1 MNARRAGPPG
11 APDARP
17 SAAAIAGPAVAR
29 WRTRLHRAVLAVAP
43 VLGAVLL
50 WQACSMLGLID
61 RSFFPPPSRVLA
73 RLWDLLAEGGML
85 PNLAVSLHR
94 FLLGFLLGAVPG
106 VLFGL
111 LMGWIRPV
119 RMVLDPI
126 ITLIYPIPRIAILP
140 LFLVIFGLGSPPI
153 VAITALICFFPAVV
167 TTYAG
172 VRGLDPNLPLMARN
186 IGATRRQVLTKIAL
200 PAALPVM
207 FAGLRLSL
215 GLALTGE
222 VAAEFVAATNGIG
235 AEIWRSWQIYRIDDM
250 YANIVA
256 ISAVGVI
263 LSYVLLEVQRRLLSW
278 DEGIELTK

>member
-1 MNARRAGPPG
+1 MSAPSRAAVPEPQP
-11 APDARP
+11 A
-17 SAAAIAGPAVAR
+17 AVAR
-29 WRTRLHRAVLAVAP
+29 PRPARSRPWRATAHRIVLAVAP
-43 VLGAVLL
+43 VLGALIA
-50 WQACSMLGLID
+50 WQVCSEANVID
-61 RSFFPPPSRVLA
+61 RSFFPPPTQVLA
-73 RLWDLLAEGGML
+73 KLWSLLVSGDML
-85 PNLAVSLHR
+85 PNLAVSLQR
-94 FLLGFLLGAVPG
+94 VLAGFLVGAVPG
-106 VLFGL
+106 VIFGL

-119 RMVLDPI
+119 RLVLDPI

-153 VAITALICFFPAVV
+153 IAISALICFFPAVV

-186 IGATRRQVLTKIAL
+186 VGATRMQVLTKIAF

-215 GLALTGE
+215 GVALTGE
-222 VAAEFVAATNGIG
+222 VAAEFVAATNGVG
-235 AEIWRSWQIYRIDDM
+235 AEIWRSWQIYRIDEM

-278 DEGIELTK
+278 DEGVELTK

>member
-1 MNARRAGPPG
+1 MSTRPVSDEAVALHPPRAKPPPARRC
-11 APDARP
+11 
-17 SAAAIAGPAVAR
+17 R
-29 WRTRLHRAVLAVAP
+29 WRSAMHRTALAAAP
-43 VLGAVLL
+43 VLGALVL
-50 WQACSMLGLID
+50 WQACSELNVID
-61 RSFFPPPSRVLA
+61 RSFFPPPTQVLS
-73 RLWDLLAEGGML
+73 RLWSSVSDGSML
-85 PNLAVSLHR
+85 PNLGVSLQR
-94 FLLGFLLGAVPG
+94 VLAGFLLGAVPG
-106 VLFGL
+106 VVFGL
-111 LMGWIRPV
+111 LMGWV
-119 RMVLDPI
+119 RVVRLVLDPI

-153 VAITALICFFPAVV
+153 IAISALICFFPAVV

-186 IGATRRQVLTKIAL
+186 IGATRLQVLTKIAF

-215 GLALTGE
+215 GGE
-222 VAAEFVAATNGIG
+222 VAAEFVAATNGVG
-235 AEIWRSWQIYRIDDM
+235 AEIWRSWQIYRIDEM

-278 DEGIELTK
+278 DEGVELTK

>member
-1 MNARRAGPPG
+1 MSSPPLADEVRTTRRSG
-11 APDARP
+11 DR
-17 SAAAIAGPAVAR
+17 PAVAR
-29 WRTRLHRAVLAVAP
+29 QPGSWRSFAQRALLATGP
-43 VLGAVLL
+43 VLGALVV
-50 WQACSMLGLID
+50 WQACSELDVID
-61 RSFFPPPSRVLA
+61 RSFFPPPTQVLS
-73 RLWDLLAEGGML
+73 RLWASIVDGTML
-85 PNLAVSLHR
+85 PNMAISLQR
-94 FLLGFLLGAVPG
+94 VIAGFLLGAVPG
-106 VLFGL
+106 VIFGL
-111 LMGWIRPV
+111 LMGWIRVV
-119 RMVLDPI
+119 RLVLDPI

-153 VAITALICFFPAVV
+153 IAISALICFFPAVV

-186 IGATRRQVLTKIAL
+186 VGATRMQVLTKIAF

-215 GLALTGE
+215 GVALTGE
-222 VAAEFVAATNGIG
+222 VAAEFVAATNGVG
-235 AEIWRSWQIYRIDDM
+235 AEIWRSWQIYRIDEM

-278 DEGIELTK
+278 DEGVELNK

>member
-1 MNARRAGPPG
+1 MNTPAPSLPAAV
-11 APDARP
+11 APDATGAWR
-17 SAAAIAGPAVAR
+17 ARGMRMLIA
-29 WRTRLHRAVLAVAP
+29 TAP
-43 VLGAVLL
+43 VAGALAL
-50 WQACSMLGLID
+50 WQIAAVTDVID
-61 RSFFPPPSRVLA
+61 RSFFPPPTRVLA
-73 RLWDLLAEGGML
+73 KLWELIVTGQMG
-85 PNLAVSLHR
+85 PNMAVSLQR

-106 VLFGL
+106 VFFGL
-111 LMGWIRPV
+111 MMGWIKAV
-119 RMVLDPI
+119 RLVLDPI
-126 ITLIYPIPRIAILP
+126 ITIIYPIPRIAILP

-172 VRGLDPNLPLMARN
+172 VRGLDPNLPAMARN
-186 IGATRRQVLTKIAL
+186 IGASRLQVMTKIAL
-200 PAALPVM
+200 PASLPVM

-222 VAAEFVAATNGIG
+222 VAAEFVAASNGVG
-235 AEIWRSWQIYRIDDM
+235 AEIWRSWQIYRIDEM

-278 DEGIELTK
+278 DEGVELTK